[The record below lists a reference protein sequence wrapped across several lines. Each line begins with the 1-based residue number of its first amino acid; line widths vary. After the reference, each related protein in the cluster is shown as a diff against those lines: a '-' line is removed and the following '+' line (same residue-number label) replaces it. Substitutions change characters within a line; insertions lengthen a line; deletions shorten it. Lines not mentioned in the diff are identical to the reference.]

1 MSKAEIL
8 AELPKLKAEER
19 TMVFERLCELQ
30 ERDLLHGLGPTAEEK
45 KLLDQA
51 LAEFESDGQR
61 GEPWRDVLH
70 RIQASPLTDEQKALL
85 EARLDDLDEHPEK
98 SIPWSE
104 AKAQLKTRFG
114 V

>member
-30 ERDLLHGLGPTAEEK
+30 ERDVLHELGPTAEEK

-51 LAEFESDGQR
+51 LAEFERDGQA
-61 GEPWRDVLH
+61 GEPWRDVL
-70 RIQASPLTDEQKALL
+70 Q
-85 EARLDDLDEHPEK
+85 RLQTSRP
-98 SIPWSE
+98 
-104 AKAQLKTRFG
+104 R
-114 V
+114 